1 MLLALKVI
9 TIVYISFSISDNQ
22 FMCEEEN
29 FGPTHEQWLSTPIF
43 LTSIPDILSRVV
55 TTAGASVR
63 QEIALVPQRQC
74 KNWARFLQY
83 ALYVEFYGGS
93 KSRRRE
99 FWPQSVDT
107 SEVFYFS
114 LSPWMSSPSIL
125 ARWSFY
131 AISKRL
137 ELHSYSSAWESPP
150 LSCIA
155 LSLRHRESSTK
166 RPPSDLDFGPRFLHL
181 TSASPFVHTHPIENV
196 RKKAIVLSP
205 CTHPFHCNLLCHFQ
219 NE

>member
-29 FGPTHEQWLSTPIF
+29 FGPTHEQWLSTPIS

-83 ALYVEFYGGS
+83 ALYVEFYSGS

-166 RPPSDLDFGPRFLHL
+166 RPPSDLTLDRV
-181 TSASPFVHTHPIENV
+181 SCISRVHRLLCTHIPSKTFE
-196 RKKAIVLSP
+196 KKAIVLSP